1 MTRAARLAL
10 LKINFQRCFF
20 MCIFRKDEKMKKAML
35 SQPMGG
41 KTEAAKVYG
50 LEVMYEEES

>member
-1 MTRAARLAL
+1 MAL